1 MTMPMRK
8 PFVRFAPMALGLLLG
23 LAAGPAVAASPQGA
37 HDTHAPAA
45 HGGHGGD
52 AHGDHAGGH
61 GAHGAHGGGHGDPT
75 AHYNWTD
82 IGYASKDAEGG
93 PLDKGD
99 APMSPPFVLMLVN
112 FGIVLALFGWL
123 VMPRLNRFLGS
134 RHQTIKEA
142 LEESAR
148 LREEAR
154 AKLDEYTT
162 RVKDAEREMEQ
173 MIADMRTD
181 AEAEK
186 QRILADAEAQ
196 AAALKRDAEDRIAA
210 EIERARA
217 RLEREVV
224 AVAAAVAEKLIRE
237 KATGDD
243 QVELV
248 DTFIGDVQARANAQ
262 AQERA

>member
-1 MTMPMRK
+1 MTTSMRK
-8 PFVRFAPMALGLLLG
+8 STARSAPSPSLRLVLGLVLGLGMTLG
-23 LAAGPAVAASPQGA
+23 LADSAAAAPPQPEA
-37 HDTHAPAA
+37 
-45 HGGHGGD
+45 
-52 AHGDHAGGH
+52 H

-93 PLDKGD
+93 PLEQGD

-134 RHQTIKEA
+134 RHRTIKEA
-142 LEESAR
+142 LDESAR

-173 MIADMRTD
+173 MLTDMRAD

-186 QRILADAEAQ
+186 KRILADAEAQ
-196 AAALKRDAEDRIAA
+196 AEALKRDAENRIAA

-217 RLEREVV
+217 QLEREVV
-224 AVAAAVAEKLIRE
+224 AVAATVADKLIRE

-243 QVELV
+243 QVALV
-248 DTFIGDVQARANAQ
+248 NTFIAEVQAQ
-262 AQERA
+262 AGAATQERA